1 MPDPSPNDPDGTHF
15 TLLGEDDGPGRFVDE
30 DRLAQLYAYP
40 ADVTGCVVRG
50 NMITSLDGGAST
62 DGTSGGLGEAG
73 DRRLF
78 RVLRELADVIVVG
91 AGTARAEN
99 YSGAQMTLTQRSN
112 RQRRGQS
119 EVPPIALVTRSGRL
133 DRDVPVLT
141 RTEVAPLVLTCRDAA
156 ADARSRLGGAAE
168 VIACSAADPAE
179 VDPGT
184 VLTALAERGLPRV
197 LCEGGP
203 TLMGTFIEHG
213 LLDELCLTT
222 APMLVGGS
230 APRIVTGAG
239 HVLAKMRRQ
248 HLISDAEGYLY
259 GRYTRA
265 G

>member
-1 MPDPSPNDPDGTHF
+1 MSDPSPNDPDGTHF
-15 TLLGEDDGPGRFVDE
+15 TVLGEGARAEPISD
-30 DRLAQLYAYP
+30 DRLAELYAYP
-40 ADVTGCVVRG
+40 ADPTRCLVRG
-50 NMITSLDGGAST
+50 NAITSLDGGAST
-62 DGTSGGLGEAG
+62 DGTSGGLGGPG

-99 YSGAQMTLTQRSN
+99 YSGAQMSVPQRRN

-119 EVPPIALVTRSGRL
+119 EVPPIALVTRSGHL
-133 DRDVPVLT
+133 EHDLPVLT
-141 RTEVAPLVLTCRDAA
+141 RTEVMPLVLTCNDAV
-156 ADARSRLGGAAE
+156 ADTSARLTGVAD

-179 VDPGT
+179 VDPRA
-184 VLTALAERGLPRV
+184 VLAALADRGLLRV

-203 TLMGTFIEHG
+203 TLMGTFVEHG

-230 APRIVTGAG
+230 APRITAGPG
-239 HVLAKMRRQ
+239 HVLTGMRRE
-248 HLISDAEGYLY
+248 HLISDADGYLY
-259 GRYTRA
+259 GRYTRV